1 MRAIVGIRLCVT
13 ALIVLGS
20 TNASAQICL
29 GRPSLNAT
37 SVNAGVRADRRD
49 GAGGFGVGLAAGA
62 ERAFGGVSASRL
74 RYRELDAS
82 VSALAA
88 YVGWSVVPA
97 ISTLYICPLLQG
109 AYGRGPNDDATNTTR
124 SSLSGL
130 AGLAVAGQIA
140 VTSRV
145 SLIPNVSAG
154 VLYQRSSQ
162 TTDGASS
169 AGSDIGGSV
178 SGGVSV
184 LLNQRL
190 SVQPA
195 VRVPVGFTD
204 REPVFSLG
212 VTIGFRRTAP

>member
-1 MRAIVGIRLCVT
+1 MRVVVGVL
-13 ALIVLGS
+13 ALLVFGS
-20 TNASAQICL
+20 HTASAQICL
-29 GRPSLNAT
+29 GRPSQATWSANA
-37 SVNAGVRADRRD
+37 SVRADRRD
-49 GAGGFGVGLAAGA
+49 GASGFGVGASAGA
-62 ERAFGGVSASRL
+62 DRAFGGVSASRL
-74 RYRELDAS
+74 RYAELDAN
-82 VSALAA
+82 VTAVAA
-88 YVGWSVVPA
+88 AAGWSVVPS
-97 ISTLYICPLLQG
+97 ISTLYVCPILQA

-154 VLYQRSSQ
+154 VLLQRSSQ
-162 TTDGASS
+162 STDGASS
-169 AGSDIGGSV
+169 AGSDIGGTV
-178 SGGVSV
+178 SGGVSI

-190 SVQPA
+190 SIQPA

-204 REPVFSLG
+204 REPVYSLG